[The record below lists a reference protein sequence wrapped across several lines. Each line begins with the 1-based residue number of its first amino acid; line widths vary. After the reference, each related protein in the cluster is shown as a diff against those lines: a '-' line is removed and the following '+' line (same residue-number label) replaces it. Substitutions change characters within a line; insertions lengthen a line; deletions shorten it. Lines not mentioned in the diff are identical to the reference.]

1 MAEWE
6 EKLEGI
12 LSNPQAMEQIMSLA
26 KSLEGGTAQQAD
38 TSPAPAAPASPPS
51 SAPDLSQLLS
61 GVGQLD
67 PKLLSMAAKFMGQ
80 MGKQDDRRTALL
92 QALRPFVKPERYAKL
107 DKAIQIAKL
116 SVLIRS
122 GLELFRSKED
132 SHV

>member
-26 KSLEGGTAQQAD
+26 KSLEGGENSASPSA
-38 TSPAPAAPASPPS
+38 PAPSPPS
-51 SAPDLSQLLS
+51 APSDLSGLLGS
-61 GVGQLD
+61 VGQLD
-67 PKLLSMAAKFMGQ
+67 PKMLSTAAKLFSQ
-80 MGKQDDRRTALL
+80 MGRQDDRRTALL

-122 GLELFRSKED
+122 GLELFRAKED
-132 SHV
+132 DHV

>member
-12 LSNPQAMEQIMSLA
+12 LSNPQAMEQIMALA
-26 KSLEGGTAQQAD
+26 KSLEGGDPQQKTASD
-38 TSPAPAAPASPPS
+38 TPAAPTSPPS
-51 SAPDLSQLLS
+51 PAPDLSGLLG
-61 GVGQLD
+61 GVGKLD
-67 PKLLSMAAKFMGQ
+67 PKLLSVAAKFMGQ

>member
-1 MAEWE
+1 MG
-6 EKLEGI
+6 K
-12 LSNPQAMEQIMSLA
+12 
-26 KSLEGGTAQQAD
+26 
-38 TSPAPAAPASPPS
+38 
-51 SAPDLSQLLS
+51 
-61 GVGQLD
+61 LD
-67 PKLLSMAAKFMGQ
+67 PKLLSMAAKLMGQ
-80 MGKQDDRRTALL
+80 MGRQDDRRTALL